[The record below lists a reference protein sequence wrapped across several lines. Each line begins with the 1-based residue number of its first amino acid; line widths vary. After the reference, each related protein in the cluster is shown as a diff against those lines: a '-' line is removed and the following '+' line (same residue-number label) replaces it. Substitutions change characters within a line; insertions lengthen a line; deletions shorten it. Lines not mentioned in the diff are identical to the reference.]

1 MRPLLAFHELKL
13 NTKDPVYQQV
23 ALFVKR
29 QILLGRIASGDR
41 LPSRREI
48 SAQLGIN
55 PNTVQKAFKL
65 MEEEGY
71 VRTESTLGSEIY
83 VDAGLRERIEEE
95 LTRGLV
101 QEFIDSAKEIQ
112 LPFQKVV
119 QLLSELWE

>member
-1 MRPLLAFHELKL
+1 LLSFHELKL
-13 NTKDPVYQQV
+13 NSRDPVYQQ
-23 ALFVKR
+23 AAAYVKR
-29 QILLGRIASGDR
+29 QILLGTVVSGDR
-41 LPSRREI
+41 LPSRREV

-71 VRTESTLGSEIY
+71 VRTNSTLGSEIY
-83 VDAGLRERIEEE
+83 VDAEIRKRIEAE

-101 QEFIDSAKEIQ
+101 KEFIDSAKEIQ

-119 QLLSELWE
+119 QLISELWE

>member
-1 MRPLLAFHELKL
+1 MLSFHELKL
-13 NTKDPVYQQV
+13 NAKDPVYLQV
-23 ALFVKR
+23 AAYVER
-29 QILLGRIASGDR
+29 QILLGRAASGDK

-71 VRTESTLGSEIY
+71 VRTNSTLGSEIFE
-83 VDAGLRERIEEE
+83 DEEIRERIETE
-95 LTRGLV
+95 LTRDLV
-101 QEFIDSAKEIQ
+101 REFISSAKEIQ

-119 QLLSELWE
+119 QLISELWE